1 MIIYYYGG
9 YFNFVRLSREA
20 QNILL
25 QDYPRPTRRPI
36 GGNTMKKELLVE
48 FVFRL
53 EMSRMIEYDR
63 DKFKVK
69 GEI

>member
-1 MIIYYYGG
+1 
-9 YFNFVRLSREA
+9 
-20 QNILL
+20 
-25 QDYPRPTRRPI
+25 
-36 GGNTMKKELLVE
+36 MKKELLVE